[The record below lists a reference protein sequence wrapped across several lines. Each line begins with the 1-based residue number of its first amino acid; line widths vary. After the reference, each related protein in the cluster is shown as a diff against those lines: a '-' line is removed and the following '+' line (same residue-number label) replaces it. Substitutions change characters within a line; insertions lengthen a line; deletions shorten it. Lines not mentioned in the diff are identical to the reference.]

1 MILTASSKHVD
12 ANNMKKKPYFVG
24 TSDKI
29 GLCPDKIGFSSL
41 KMSAESF
48 QILLVLTTSELCMR
62 QRLS

>member
-24 TSDKI
+24 TS
-29 GLCPDKIGFSSL
+29 DKIGFSSL